1 MFSTRYG
8 DYSSIGIT
16 QNYSAMSECYL
27 LAILAQGQ
35 SRLNFGRPA
44 QCSVM
49 LARSSRSARHL
60 VFPARRFAGSGTG
73 PSFPGDNVT
82 ENVEAKPWKQIE
94 ASFLP
99 FLLTLCS
106 SELTLGWASFS
117 WLDSYPSVLPLC
129 FRARNL

>member
-1 MFSTRYG
+1 MLQGFAKSYRSDRIRVRYATVAK
-8 DYSSIGIT
+8 IEP
-16 QNYSAMSECYL
+16 QA
-27 LAILAQGQ
+27 
-35 SRLNFGRPA
+35 RLNFGRPA

-99 FLLTLCS
+99 FLLKLCS